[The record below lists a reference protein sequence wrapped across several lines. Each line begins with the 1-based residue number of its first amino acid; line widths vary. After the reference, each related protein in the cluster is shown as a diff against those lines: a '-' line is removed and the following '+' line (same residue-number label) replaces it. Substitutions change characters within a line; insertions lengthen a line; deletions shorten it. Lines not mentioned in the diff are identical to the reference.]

1 MKKEAKE
8 AASDNIVQ
16 MYAEIE
22 RHLWSRES
30 SRHLVGPSH
39 TEPMTVQGFAATVVK
54 IDLKTVPA
62 PQQQFRWMQT

>member
-1 MKKEAKE
+1 MDLGEETSWTILKKAAKE

-22 RHLWSRES
+22 RHLWWRES

-39 TEPMTVQGFAATVVK
+39 IEPMTVQGLVAAVV
-54 IDLKTVPA
+54 
-62 PQQQFRWMQT
+62 